1 MAFENRVL
9 HQEFQVRPP
18 PPPQIEMSQISRV
31 FGPRATAFVLK
42 KNARLFSAFATQA
55 TSSRRTSRAPL
66 PPPSRPAVCR
76 ATCFPSM
83 RFAAFASV
91 ADRVYPPTTASHAQ
105 ISKLEIAQL
114 MHRLTKV
121 EHVQEELLRI
131 LMQPTALMVAKDA
144 SAMASTGYDTS
155 PTVVKSVLESLY
167 KQVREGRGHHHA
179 ADLVAATQA
188 GVAAARGLARGSGLG
203 AGRFGVYDPAQ
214 IKAIYGNLASRGVA
228 DEAAAGGPEVFH
240 L

>member
-1 MAFENRVL
+1 
-9 HQEFQVRPP
+9 
-18 PPPQIEMSQISRV
+18 
-31 FGPRATAFVLK
+31 
-42 KNARLFSAFATQA
+42 
-55 TSSRRTSRAPL
+55 
-66 PPPSRPAVCR
+66 
-76 ATCFPSM
+76 
-83 RFAAFASV
+83 
-91 ADRVYPPTTASHAQ
+91 
-105 ISKLEIAQL
+105 
-114 MHRLTKV
+114 
-121 EHVQEELLRI
+121 VQEELLRI

-167 KQVREGRGHHHA
+167 KQVREGRGHHHH

-188 GVAAARGLARGSGLG
+188 GVAAARGLARGSGLA

>member
-1 MAFENRVL
+1 VSGDALSVHSLRGV
-9 HQEFQVRPP
+9 
-18 PPPQIEMSQISRV
+18 
-31 FGPRATAFVLK
+31 
-42 KNARLFSAFATQA
+42 
-55 TSSRRTSRAPL
+55 
-66 PPPSRPAVCR
+66 
-76 ATCFPSM
+76 
-83 RFAAFASV
+83 ASV
-91 ADRVYPPTTASHAQ
+91 ADLVYPPTTASHAQ

-131 LMQPTALMVAKDA
+131 LMQPTALMVATDG
-144 SAMASTGYDTS
+144 SAMGSTGYDTS

-167 KQVREGRGHHHA
+167 KQVREGRGHHHH

-188 GVAAARGLARGSGLG
+188 GVAAARGLARGSGLA

>member
-1 MAFENRVL
+1 
-9 HQEFQVRPP
+9 
-18 PPPQIEMSQISRV
+18 
-31 FGPRATAFVLK
+31 
-42 KNARLFSAFATQA
+42 
-55 TSSRRTSRAPL
+55 
-66 PPPSRPAVCR
+66 
-76 ATCFPSM
+76 M

-105 ISKLEIAQL
+105 ISKLENAQL

-131 LMQPTALMVAKDA
+131 LMQPTALMVATDG
-144 SAMASTGYDTS
+144 SAMGSTRYDTS

-179 ADLVAATQA
+179 ADLVAATRS
-188 GVAAARGLARGSGLG
+188 GVAAARGLARGSGLA

-214 IKAIYGNLASRGVA
+214 IETIYGNLAFRGVA
-228 DEAAAGGPEVFH
+228 DDNAAGGQNAGYR
-240 L
+240 